1 MKILVVGAG
10 AIGQV
15 YGAHLKRA
23 GAYVAVYVKPKY
35 VEACKRGLTLYN
47 QRLFRR
53 HTVETF
59 QPDDVLADVG
69 AIASQ
74 RWDQVWLCVSTAALE
89 GEWLDALLEAIGD
102 ATLVTLQPGMRV
114 IDRVARVVPPQQV
127 VSGTIAF
134 ISYQAPLPNEP
145 LDPGVAYFF
154 PPLGASRFSGHP
166 DRVDPVVAALRRGGC
181 PARVH
186 KDSRMMLAFSSAF
199 LMPHITALEAAGW
212 TFEDFRH
219 GPWTRLAA
227 RAVAEAMRVAAAQFD
242 ARPPWWRVFVHPG
255 LVRAMTLLAPVVMP
269 FDLERY
275 LRYHFTKVHDQNKLV
290 MGDFYEGARQHG
302 IEAPALTE
310 LYERVHA

>member
-1 MKILVVGAG
+1 MKVLIVGAG

-15 YGAHLKRA
+15 YATHLKRA
-23 GAYVAVYVKPKY
+23 GAYVALLVKPKY
-35 VEACKRGLTLYN
+35 EEECKRGLTLYN

-59 QPDDVLADVG
+59 QPDDVITE
-69 AIASQ
+69 IAAVRNQ

-89 GEWLDALLEAIGD
+89 GDWLDPLLEAIGD
-102 ATLVTLQPGMRV
+102 ATLVTLQPGMHV
-114 IDRVARVVPPQQV
+114 IDRVSRTLPPQQV
-127 VSGTIAF
+127 VTGTIAF

-154 PPLGASRFSGHP
+154 PPMSANRFSGHP

-186 KDSRMMLAFSSAF
+186 KDAQVMLAFSSA
-199 LMPHITALEAAGW
+199 LLIPHITALEAAGW

-219 GPWTRLAA
+219 GPWLRLAT
-227 RAVAEAMRVAAAQFD
+227 RAVLEAMRIVAAKFD
-242 ARPPWWRVFVHPG
+242 VGPPWWRVFVSAG
-255 LVRAMTLLAPVVMP
+255 LTRFATLTIPWIMP
-269 FDLERY
+269 FDVERY
-275 LRYHFTKVHDQNKLV
+275 LRYHFTKVHEQNRLV
-290 MGDFYEGARQHG
+290 MADFYEGARQHG
-302 IEAPALTE
+302 VEAPALTE